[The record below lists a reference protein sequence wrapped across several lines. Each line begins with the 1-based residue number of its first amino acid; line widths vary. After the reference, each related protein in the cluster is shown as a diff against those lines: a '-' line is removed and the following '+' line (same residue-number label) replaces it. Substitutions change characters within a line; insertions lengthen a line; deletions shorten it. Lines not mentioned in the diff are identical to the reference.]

1 MSAGTTRYRWSRA
14 LVLRPIGVVVALLGV
29 LWVVGVAAV
38 EWTSSGLDGFV
49 VVALAVTGLIL
60 VAAVVTTARPPVVL
74 DLSPEGYRVRHVRG
88 SGIPAAAWRDV
99 ESVVTRP
106 SAAGA
111 MVVFELAGGRQSV
124 LPVALLGGRAREA
137 EREIHDR
144 LNTAHGYR
152 ALDG

>member
-1 MSAGTTRYRWSRA
+1 MSADTTRYRWSRA
-14 LVLRPIGVVVALLGV
+14 LVLRPVGVVVAALGV
-29 LWVVGVAAV
+29 VWVVGVAVV
-38 EWTSSGLDGFV
+38 ELTATGPEGAFV
-49 VVALAVTGLIL
+49 ASLAVTGLIL
-60 VAAVVTTARPPVVL
+60 VAAVVAIARPPVVL
-74 DLSPEGYRVRHVRG
+74 DLSSERYRLRHLRG
-88 SGIPAAAWRDV
+88 SGTPTAAWRDV

-106 SAAGA
+106 SSAGA

-124 LPVALLGGRAREA
+124 LPLALLGARAPEA